1 MSRNPELEKLQEEVE
16 KWKQIA
22 HTDALTGVYD
32 RRGIEGFIHNLM
44 KSKLKSTAVVYFD
57 IDNFKK
63 QQDERSH
70 DWGDQ
75 ALVHFAYAL
84 QGSVRKDSTDAV
96 GRHGGDEFCM
106 VLPGARDQDI
116 KLVLNRLWQN
126 LDINPVPSE
135 KDSLRLQT
143 TYGIAVYPSVPYDKL
158 LSVAKRKMEIEKK
171 LRKRGR

>member
-1 MSRNPELEKLQEEVE
+1 MPRTSEVDKLQGEVE
-16 KWKQIA
+16 KWKKIA
-22 HTDALTGVYD
+22 HTDALTGVLD
-32 RRGIEGFIHNLM
+32 RRGVEEFIHNLV
-44 KSKLKSTAVVYFD
+44 KTKLESAAVVYFD
-57 IDNFKK
+57 IDDFKK
-63 QQDERSH
+63 HQDARSH

-84 QGSVRKDSTDAV
+84 QSSVRKDSTDAV

-126 LDINPVPSE
+126 LDINLVPSE

-143 TYGIAVYPSVPYDKL
+143 TYGIAVYPSVPYDRL

-171 LRKRGR
+171 LRKKGR